1 MRSELWQTVELKIRI
16 RSEVPEEM
24 YSSHVVLNQNLFR
37 HDSQNVNY
45 FLMNHCKNLP
55 SLSSGPLKLYV
66 KI

>member
-45 FLMNHCKNLP
+45 FLMNHFKDFP